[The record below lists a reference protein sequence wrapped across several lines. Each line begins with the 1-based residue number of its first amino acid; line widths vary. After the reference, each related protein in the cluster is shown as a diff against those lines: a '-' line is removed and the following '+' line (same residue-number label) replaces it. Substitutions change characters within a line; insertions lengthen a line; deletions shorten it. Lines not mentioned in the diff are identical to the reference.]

1 DELNKGDH
9 TPQEI
14 YQIMQN
20 YYLNG
25 MPCDDGDTI
34 LADTAD
40 EYVWEGSHA
49 NQKGNWAKAGVDQ
62 TFMMAAYQAWFQG
75 FVSAADPKFK
85 FTVELI
91 DGEFPQYKIVR
102 A

>member
-1 DELNKGDH
+1 MNTYGKVATLIK
-9 TPQEI
+9 
-14 YQIMQN
+14 
-20 YYLNG
+20 
-25 MPCDDGDTI
+25 
-34 LADTAD
+34 
-40 EYVWEGSHA
+40 
-49 NQKGNWAKAGVDQ
+49 KAIGPKPGVDQ
-62 TFMMAAYQAWFQG
+62 TFMMAAYQACPG